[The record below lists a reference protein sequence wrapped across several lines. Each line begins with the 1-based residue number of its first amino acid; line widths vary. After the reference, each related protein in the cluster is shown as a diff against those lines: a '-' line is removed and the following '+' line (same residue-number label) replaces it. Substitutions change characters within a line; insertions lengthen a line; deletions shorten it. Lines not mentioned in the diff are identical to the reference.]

1 MEENWLRLLTWLG
14 NFTFFATQSS
24 IFPLWQLTVEPAVER
39 YCICIPFFSPK
50 HGDKWDWMTR
60 VRRAAAQP
68 NGESPEKAHT
78 WLVLQ
83 FAYGNCC
90 CTFTFRP
97 VGRRFYTKWL
107 ATIQGQLGG
116 WDRVR
121 CPVQGQLDSQPAGA
135 GVKPLWITMSS
146 WASIRSSQA
155 CYILYKAI
163 ENMCCFALTNH
174 PLKSRG
180 TW

>member
-1 MEENWLRLLTWLG
+1 MDARQDCFLSVFVYIWFNLSPVVGGGKLTATFNLTWKFLI
-14 NFTFFATQSS
+14 FCDS
-24 IFPLWQLTVEPAVER
+24 IIYLSAMTVQLTVEPAVEK

-60 VRRAAAQP
+60 VRRAAQP
-68 NGESPEKAHT
+68 NGEAPEKAHT

-116 WDRVR
+116 WVRVWGVLVR
-121 CPVQGQLDSQPAGA
+121 DTSTVSQQE
-135 GVKPLWITMSS
+135 
-146 WASIRSSQA
+146 R
-155 CYILYKAI
+155 
-163 ENMCCFALTNH
+163 ALN
-174 PLKSRG
+174 LCVSLCLQDLNKK
-180 TW
+180 